1 MKKFCM
7 LLLLLLAHSAR
18 AQAPVDV
25 LIEVDRGRTES
36 FFSSKPVVQRAIL
49 MKPAVQSDTALLM
62 FRGAP
67 GYSRIE
73 TVKDKFRNVQNF
85 IRPHMRL
92 FMEAG
97 IALVVMDCPTDQWG
111 EPGFYPTSCLDSY
124 RMSAQHAD
132 DVRSLMARLR
142 QDHGYSR
149 FYLIGHSAGSVSS
162 RWLAKN
168 LGNEI
173 AGSIHSAAINADRRP
188 GAPWASVMD
197 FPYKSIVAPVL
208 HLHHE
213 SDGCSYTQHG
223 VTRSYAGGRLTTVR
237 GGTVKTTDPCALH
250 HHSYEGAEEA
260 VSLAVINWIKTG
272 KVEPFVGE

>member
-1 MKKFCM
+1 
-7 LLLLLLAHSAR
+7 
-18 AQAPVDV
+18 
-25 LIEVDRGRTES
+25 
-36 FFSSKPVVQRAIL
+36 
-49 MKPAVQSDTALLM
+49 
-62 FRGAP
+62 
-67 GYSRIE
+67 
-73 TVKDKFRNVQNF
+73 
-85 IRPHMRL
+85 
-92 FMEAG
+92 
-97 IALVVMDCPTDQWG
+97 
-111 EPGFYPTSCLDSY
+111 
-124 RMSAQHAD
+124 MSAQHAD

-260 VSLAVINWIKTG
+260 ASLAVINWIKTG